1 MSTGVRTS
9 GVGDGVG
16 EADGARVTRGVGV
29 GEGVALGAGVTTTVG
44 MVERS
49 GGGSTNASIREV
61 SRSKRSPMPSM
72 FARTTVK
79 PVANRNANVR
89 RAIGQRRRARRGE
102 MEFMVR
108 GGE

>member
-1 MSTGVRTS
+1 MSIGVRTS

-16 EADGARVTRGVGV
+16 EADGSRVTRGV

-44 MVERS
+44 MVDRS

-61 SRSKRSPMPSM
+61 SRSKRSPIPSM